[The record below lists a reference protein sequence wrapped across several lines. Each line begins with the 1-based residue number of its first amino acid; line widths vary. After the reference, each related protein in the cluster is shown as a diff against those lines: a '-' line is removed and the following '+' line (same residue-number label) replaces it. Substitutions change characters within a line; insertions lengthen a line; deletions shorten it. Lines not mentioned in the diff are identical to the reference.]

1 MTTLQVTLSQA
12 AIDVLAERQ
21 RQIKAE
27 GYSVDHDLRYHRG
40 ELARAGAVYALS
52 FVLGCVQPWLQD
64 SVRTTIGWLWPW
76 DKEWLKP
83 DRGRRDLVKSCA
95 LLLAQIDHEDRLSAE
110 LRGNRNIDAITE
122 CHAASAHAAEFPRE
136 PDWDPQS

>member
-1 MTTLQVTLSQA
+1 MRYRFS
-12 AIDVLAERQ
+12 VLAERR
-21 RQIKAE
+21 RQIEAE
-27 GYSVDHDLRYHRG
+27 GYSVAHDLRYHRG

-64 SVRTTIGWLWPW
+64 GIRTTIGWLWPW
-76 DKEWLKP
+76 DKEWRKP

-95 LLLAQIDHEDRLSAE
+95 LLLAQIDHEDRISAE
-110 LRGNRNIDAITE
+110 LRNVSFAAIDDHGASS
-122 CHAASAHAAEFPRE
+122 HASEFPRE